1 MSVEAVAWALR
12 VPVGGNAKVVLLGI
26 ANHAHHD
33 GTEAYPSLQTLADY
47 ACCDRSTAKR
57 HVAKLAEA
65 GWIIKDGVGPVGQSK
80 WRLPIG
86 GVQSA
91 SPQGVAAVY
100 PSPVAAVPPEPSI
113 EPSPT
118 KTERARESGI
128 VGARVVGTTADE
140 GRALSSLEAV
150 AHRKRARLDPGR
162 AVASMRGRSLRGM
175 AHDGPGPEPFGDGLE
190 RGVAEVAS
198 QRAAGC
204 AFEPADEW
212 PGEEAH
218 DLGTLDRTGGP

>member
-86 GVQSA
+86 GVQS
-91 SPQGVAAVY
+91 S
-100 PSPVAAVPPEPSI
+100 SRVPLPGSSSAPRTVHRTIPYKDRTRTRVWNRRSKGRWDDRRRG
-113 EPSPT
+113 T
-118 KTERARESGI
+118 
-128 VGARVVGTTADE
+128 RVVFA
-140 GRALSSLEAV
+140 
-150 AHRKRARLDPGR
+150 
-162 AVASMRGRSLRGM
+162 
-175 AHDGPGPEPFGDGLE
+175 
-190 RGVAEVAS
+190 
-198 QRAAGC
+198 
-204 AFEPADEW
+204 
-212 PGEEAH
+212 
-218 DLGTLDRTGGP
+218 

>member
-113 EPSPT
+113 
-118 KTERARESGI
+118 
-128 VGARVVGTTADE
+128 
-140 GRALSSLEAV
+140 
-150 AHRKRARLDPGR
+150 
-162 AVASMRGRSLRGM
+162 
-175 AHDGPGPEPFGDGLE
+175 
-190 RGVAEVAS
+190 
-198 QRAAGC
+198 
-204 AFEPADEW
+204 
-212 PGEEAH
+212 
-218 DLGTLDRTGGP
+218 